1 MSPVLA
7 RVLVRLHAPAWRQRY
22 GEEFETLL
30 IETPLTA
37 ANVLNAG
44 ESAMDSR
51 RLGMIIPLVALASL
65 AAAVLLSL
73 PAHHSTSRNP
83 IQVAATKGAAPC
95 HSKRERD
102 DKVRCA

>member
-7 RVLVRLHAPAWRQRY
+7 RVLVRLHAPAWRRRY

-51 RLGMIIPLVALASL
+51 RLGMIIPLALASL
-65 AAAVLLSL
+65 VAAVLLSI
-73 PAHHSTSRNP
+73 PAHRSTSRNL
-83 IQVAATKGAAPC
+83 IQVAASKGAPPC
-95 HSKRERD
+95 HSKRQRD
-102 DKVRCA
+102 DKVHCA

>member
-1 MSPVLA
+1 MSPALA
-7 RVLVRLHAPAWRQRY
+7 RLLVRLHAPAWRRRY

-51 RLGMIIPLVALASL
+51 RLGMVIPLVALASL
-65 AAAVLLSL
+65 AVAALVSL
-73 PAHHSTSRNP
+73 PAHRSASGNL
-83 IQVAATKGAAPC
+83 IQVAAAKGAAPC
-95 HSKRERD
+95 HSKRARD
-102 DKVRCA
+102 DKVHCA

>member
-65 AAAVLLSL
+65 AVAVLLSI
-73 PAHHSTSRNP
+73 PPHRSTSRNL
-83 IQVAATKGAAPC
+83 IQVAAAKGAAPC
-95 HSKRERD
+95 HFKRQRD
-102 DKVRCA
+102 DKVHCA

>member
-1 MSPVLA
+1 MSPALA

-51 RLGMIIPLVALASL
+51 RLGMIIPLALASL
-65 AAAVLLSL
+65 AAAMLLSI
-73 PAHHSTSRNP
+73 PAHRSTSGNL
-83 IQVAATKGAAPC
+83 IQVAAAKSAAPC
-95 HSKRERD
+95 HSKRQRD
-102 DKVRCA
+102 DKVHCA

>member
-7 RVLVRLHAPAWRQRY
+7 RVLVRFHAPAWRQRY

-51 RLGMIIPLVALASL
+51 RLGMIIPLALASL
-65 AAAVLLSL
+65 AAAVLLSI
-73 PAHHSTSRNP
+73 PAHRSASRNL
-83 IQVAATKGAAPC
+83 IQVAAAKGAAPC
-95 HSKRERD
+95 HSKRQRD
-102 DKVRCA
+102 DKVHCA

>member
-7 RVLVRLHAPAWRQRY
+7 RLLVRLHSPAWRQRY

-44 ESAMDSR
+44 ESAVDSR
-51 RLGMIIPLVALASL
+51 RLGMIIPLALASL
-65 AAAVLLSL
+65 AVAALLSI
-73 PAHHSTSRNP
+73 PAHRSTSRNP
-83 IQVAATKGAAPC
+83 IQVAAAKSAAPC
-95 HSKRERD
+95 HSKRVRD
-102 DKVRCA
+102 DKVHCA